1 MVYGRD
7 SEQLFNRRRQT
18 MSITFNAD
26 EIFEMAVDIERDA
39 AKFYRLAVKS
49 ASDKKTK
56 QMFLD
61 LASMEDKHMATFE
74 EMRKELAAGEKE
86 ETVFDPDNEAA
97 MYLQTMAK
105 GHGWEGKKS
114 LTENLTGK
122 EKIED
127 ILKIAL
133 KAEHNSVAFYSG
145 LKELVP
151 PRAGRD
157 KVEAIIREE
166 LSHIAI
172 LSEQLATLE

>member
-1 MVYGRD
+1 
-7 SEQLFNRRRQT
+7 

-26 EIFEMAVDIERDA
+26 EIFEMAEKIERDGAGFYRQA
-39 AKFYRLAVKS
+39 AKNA
-49 ASDKKTK
+49 ADKGTK

-61 LASMEDKHMATFE
+61 LASMEDRHLAIFQ
-74 EMRKELAAGEKE
+74 EMRKQLGDREKE

-114 LTENLTGK
+114 LTESLTGN
-122 EKIED
+122 EKLGD

-133 KAEHNSVAFYSG
+133 EAENNSVVFYTG

-157 KVEAIIREE
+157 KIEAIIKEE
-166 LSHIAI
+166 LGHIAV
-172 LSEQLATLE
+172 LNQKMTALK

>member
-39 AKFYRLAVKS
+39 AKFYRLAVKI
-49 ASDKKTK
+49 AADRKTK

-114 LTENLTGK
+114 
-122 EKIED
+122 
-127 ILKIAL
+127 
-133 KAEHNSVAFYSG
+133 EHNSVAFYSG

>member
-1 MVYGRD
+1 
-7 SEQLFNRRRQT
+7 

-26 EIFEMAVDIERDA
+26 EIFEMAENIEGDA
-39 AKFYRLAVKS
+39 AAFYRQAAKNS
-49 ASDKKTK
+49 ADKKTK

-61 LASMEDKHMATFE
+61 LASMEDKHLKIFQ
-74 EMRKELAAGEKE
+74 EMRKQLSDREKE

-105 GHGWEGKKS
+105 GYGWEGKKS
-114 LTENLTGK
+114 LTENLTGR
-122 EKIED
+122 EKTED
-127 ILKIAL
+127 IIKIAL
-133 KAEHNSVAFYSG
+133 EAERNSVVFYSG

-151 PRAGRD
+151 PKAGRD

-172 LSEQLATLE
+172 LNQQLALLK

>member
-1 MVYGRD
+1 
-7 SEQLFNRRRQT
+7 
-18 MSITFNAD
+18 MSITFSAD
-26 EIFEMAVDIERDA
+26 EIFEMAENLERDA
-39 AKFYRLAVKS
+39 AEFYRQA
-49 ASDKKTK
+49 AEGAADKKTK

-61 LASMEDKHMATFE
+61 LAKMEDKHLVTFQ
-74 EMRKELAAGEKE
+74 EMRKELGAEEREKM
-86 ETVFDPDNEAA
+86 VFDPDDEAA
-97 MYLQTMAK
+97 MYLQTMAR
-105 GHGWEGKKS
+105 GHGWEGRKS

-122 EKIED
+122 EILED

-166 LSHIAI
+166 LGHIAI
-172 LSEQLATLE
+172 LNEQLALLD

>member
-1 MVYGRD
+1 MG
-7 SEQLFNRRRQT
+7 
-18 MSITFNAD
+18 ITFNAD
-26 EIFEMAVDIERDA
+26 EIFEMAEDIERDA
-39 AKFYRLAVKS
+39 ARFYRQ
-49 ASDKKTK
+49 ASKGAADKKTK

-61 LASMEDKHMATFE
+61 LANMEDKHLTTFQ
-74 EMRKELAAGEKE
+74 EMRKELSSGERE

-114 LTENLTGK
+114 LTESLTGG

-127 ILKIAL
+127 ILKIAIE
-133 KAEHNSVAFYSG
+133 AEHNSVVFYSG

-157 KVEAIIREE
+157 KVEAIIKEE
-166 LSHIAI
+166 LGHIAI
-172 LSEQLATLE
+172 LNQQLALLK

>member
-1 MVYGRD
+1 
-7 SEQLFNRRRQT
+7 

-26 EIFEMAVDIERDA
+26 EIFEMAENIERDGAAFYRQA
-39 AKFYRLAVKS
+39 AKNA
-49 ASDKKTK
+49 ADKKIK

-61 LASMEDKHMATFE
+61 LAGMEDKHLATFQA
-74 EMRKELAAGEKE
+74 MRKQLGDREKE

-114 LTENLTGK
+114 LTESLTGK
-122 EKIED
+122 ESTED

-133 KAEHNSVAFYSG
+133 EAERSSVVFYSG

-151 PRAGRD
+151 AKSGRD
-157 KVEAIIREE
+157 KVEAIIKEE
-166 LSHIAI
+166 LGHIAI
-172 LSEQLATLE
+172 LNQQLALLK

>member
-1 MVYGRD
+1 MG
-7 SEQLFNRRRQT
+7 
-18 MSITFNAD
+18 ITFNAD
-26 EIFEMAVDIERDA
+26 EIFEMAENIEKDA
-39 AKFYRLAVKS
+39 AMFYRRAAKN
-49 ASDKKTK
+49 AADKKTK

-61 LASMEDKHMATFE
+61 LANMEDKHLATFQ
-74 EMRKELAAGEKE
+74 EMRKELSAGERE

-97 MYLQTMAK
+97 MYLQTIAN

-114 LTENLTGK
+114 LTESLTGK

-133 KAEHNSVAFYSG
+133 EAENNSVVFYSG

-157 KVEAIIREE
+157 KVEAIIKEE
-166 LSHIAI
+166 LGHIAV
-172 LSEQLATLE
+172 LNQQLALLR

>member
-1 MVYGRD
+1 
-7 SEQLFNRRRQT
+7 

-26 EIFEMAVDIERDA
+26 EIFEMAVNIERDA
-39 AKFYRLAVKS
+39 AEFYRRAAKNT
-49 ASDKKTK
+49 ADKKTE
-56 QMFLD
+56 QLFLD
-61 LASMEDKHMATFE
+61 LARMENKHMATFQ
-74 EMRKELAAGEKE
+74 EMRKELGAGEKE
-86 ETVFDPDNEAA
+86 EMVFDPDNEAA

-127 ILKIAL
+127 IFKIAL
-133 KAEHNSVAFYSG
+133 KAEHNSVAFYTG

-157 KVEAIIREE
+157 KVEAIIKEE
-166 LSHIAI
+166 LGHIAV
-172 LSEQLATLE
+172 LNEQLALLK